1 MQAHENLR
9 NLLRR
14 SRLLLTSGTPGSG
27 WTPGWPPLWTR
38 PSTHSDVLHH
48 HDQSKTTITNT
59 KVVVIPTEQHNAI
72 MVNLIPYWRWQ
83 LVFFGFSWPILR
95 CWGRSDINIKDWHES
110 SLCYL
115 KYWFSTQPPHLD
127 LDQKW
132 NWLWS
137 FIFYQT
143 RADHWLCLSLI
154 HSRTH

>member
-1 MQAHENLR
+1 MRTYEIFCAGLSSSW
-9 NLLRR
+9 LLE
-14 SRLLLTSGTPGSG
+14 LLVLAGPLVGRPCGRPHLLIQTTSTIMIDQ
-27 WTPGWPPLWTR
+27 R
-38 PSTHSDVLHH
+38 P
-48 HDQSKTTITNT
+48 KITNT
-59 KVVVIPTEQHNAI
+59 KLAVIPTEQHNA

-95 CWGRSDINIKDWHES
+95 CWGRSDINIKDWHDS